1 MSKRYPRELRERIVE
16 EFRQGRSVREL
27 ADDYEP
33 GEMTIRKWVRRTLDD
48 VPEGSMSVEEEL
60 KRLRRENRRLKEDR
74 MILEKAAAWFAAEK
88 AGRGR
93 R

>member
-1 MSKRYPRELRERIVE
+1 
-16 EFRQGRSVREL
+16 
-27 ADDYEP
+27 
-33 GEMTIRKWVRRTLDD
+33 
-48 VPEGSMSVEEEL
+48 MSVEEEL